1 LRLYFVTHNK
11 GKFEEAYRILEPY
24 GVELVPT
31 ELKKIELQ
39 SDDVAEIALNA
50 AINAYSILREPVV
63 VDDTGFFI
71 NSLNGFPGPYAEY
84 VYRTIGIE
92 GILKLMQD
100 VVNRRAY
107 FETAVAIV
115 YPPWEKVFKERV
127 EGRISTVPRGTGGFG
142 FDPIFIP
149 YGQDKTF
156 AEMGIEE
163 KNQYSHRGR
172 ALHRLGK
179 WITLIGKRE
188 KIR

>member
-1 LRLYFVTHNK
+1 MTANSLYGQTGAKTSSFYEK
-11 GKFEEAYRILEPY
+11 
-24 GVELVPT
+24 
-31 ELKKIELQ
+31 
-39 SDDVAEIALNA
+39 DVAASTTATGRKLLLYGKRVIEDVYN
-50 AINAYSILREPVV
+50 NRVC
-63 VDDTGFFI
+63 DTSQGKVKT
-71 NSLNGFPGPYAEY
+71 YAEY

-92 GILKLMQD
+92 GVLKLMED
-100 VVNRRAY
+100 AVNRRAY

-127 EGRISTVPRGTGGFG
+127 EGRISKAPRGTGGFG

-149 YGQDKTF
+149 YGQEKTF

-188 KIR
+188 KLR